1 MQRLELFPHPISAAP
16 ARIRLRV
23 EIGRVENDRLSL
35 CYLVSGETDD
45 IRLPARMTPARSDN
59 LWKRTC
65 FEAFVGV
72 AGAGRYYEFNFSPSG
87 AWAAYRFDAYRQGMA
102 VAETIGDPGIEF
114 TEGQSFLRLCATV
127 RLAELSLPGDA
138 APLRIGLSAII
149 EEKAGA
155 IAYWALAHLP
165 GPPDFHHRDCFLLE
179 LTREA
184 RP

>member
-1 MQRLELFPHPISAAP
+1 MQRLELIPHPVSAAS
-16 ARIRLRV
+16 ARIRILV
-23 EIGRVENDRLSL
+23 EIGRAENDRLSL
-35 CYLVSGETDD
+35 CYLVSGDTDD
-45 IRLPARMTPARSDN
+45 IRLPAPMRPARSDN

-72 AGAGRYYEFNFSPSG
+72 DGAGRYYEFNFSPSG

-102 VAETIGDPGIEF
+102 VAEAIGDPGIEF

-127 RLAELSLPGDA
+127 WLAELSLPEYP

-149 EEKAGA
+149 EEKTGA
-155 IAYWALAHLP
+155 IAYWALAHPP
-165 GPPDFHHRDCFLLE
+165 GQPDFHHRDCFLLE